1 VIDEKPKEKEEG
13 KNEAPV
19 EIKKKKKDEGK
30 NLEA

>member
-1 VIDEKPKEKEEG
+1 VIDEKPKEKEDA

-19 EIKKKKKDEGK
+19 EVKKKKKDEGK